1 MDRVRE
7 LSIMAS
13 PSALVTRASGSIHR
27 ALHCVSSATVSNNRV
42 SLSSVHLGS
51 PVATHAAPYG
61 LSKPSTWSFNLSQLN
76 QRAPNR
82 QASQTTAQTCGV

>member
-27 ALHCVSSATVSNNRV
+27 ALHCVSSATVSNSNV

-51 PVATHAAPYG
+51 SVAAPCRDGQAQTLREG
-61 LSKPSTWSFNLSQLN
+61 LSSVERWGIHSPDGLSNPDTLY
-76 QRAPNR
+76 
-82 QASQTTAQTCGV
+82 S